1 MIIKNFKKI
10 KTEDPKVI
18 AFSTIINLFNLK
30 HTIYPHE
37 ETSYQNPITTNILN
51 TTPIVLGAI
60 LDNTEKGLIFNNE
73 IYILDGHHRFKYI
86 VENSINKDLE
96 VVLVNI
102 ENINID
108 CYNSELIVE
117 KKVFI
122 KKIVDD
128 FGFSTTK
135 MHNDIFIQI
144 DTTDYYSDKPISI
157 RELYSYKKELMKE
170 KFISPIANNTFT
182 SKNIIRFSPLA
193 VSDFSKDYIFPY
205 KSTWI
210 TPRFDN

>member
-37 ETSYQNPITTNILN
+37 ETSSQNLITTNILN

-60 LDNTEKGLIFNNE
+60 LDNAEKELIFNDE

-86 VENSINKDLE
+86 VENSINQDLE

-108 CYNSELIVE
+108 CYNSELLVE

-122 KKIVDD
+122 KKISDD

-135 MHNDIFIQI
+135 MHDDIFIQI

-182 SKNIIRFSPLA
+182 SKNIIRFSPLE
-193 VSDFSKDYIFPY
+193 VRDFSKDYIFPY

>member
-37 ETSYQNPITTNILN
+37 ETSSQNLITTNILN

-60 LDNTEKGLIFNNE
+60 LDNAEKELIFNDE

-86 VENSINKDLE
+86 VENSINQDLE

>member
-37 ETSYQNPITTNILN
+37 ETSSQNLITTNILN

-60 LDNTEKGLIFNNE
+60 LDNAEKELIFNDE

-86 VENSINKDLE
+86 VENSINQDLE

-108 CYNSELIVE
+108 CYNSELLVE

-122 KKIVDD
+122 KKIADD

-135 MHNDIFIQI
+135 MHDDIFIQI

-182 SKNIIRFSPLA
+182 SKNIIRFSPLE
-193 VSDFSKDYIFPY
+193 VRDFSKDYIFPY

>member
-37 ETSYQNPITTNILN
+37 ETSSQNLITTNILN

-60 LDNTEKGLIFNNE
+60 LDNAEKELIFNDE

-86 VENSINKDLE
+86 VENSINQDLE
-96 VVLVNI
+96 EVLVNI

-108 CYNSELIVE
+108 CYNSELLVE
-117 KKVFI
+117 K
-122 KKIVDD
+122 
-128 FGFSTTK
+128 
-135 MHNDIFIQI
+135 
-144 DTTDYYSDKPISI
+144 
-157 RELYSYKKELMKE
+157 
-170 KFISPIANNTFT
+170 
-182 SKNIIRFSPLA
+182 
-193 VSDFSKDYIFPY
+193 
-205 KSTWI
+205 
-210 TPRFDN
+210 

>member
-37 ETSYQNPITTNILN
+37 ETSSQNLITTNILN

-60 LDNTEKGLIFNNE
+60 LDNAEKELIFNDE

-86 VENSINKDLE
+86 VENSINEDLE

-108 CYNSELIVE
+108 CYNSELLVE

-135 MHNDIFIQI
+135 MHDDIFIQI

-182 SKNIIRFSPLA
+182 SKNIIRFSPLE
-193 VSDFSKDYIFPY
+193 VRDFSKDYIFPY

>member
-37 ETSYQNPITTNILN
+37 ETSSQNLITTNILN

-60 LDNTEKGLIFNNE
+60 LDNAEKELIFNDE

-86 VENSINKDLE
+86 VENSINEDLE

-182 SKNIIRFSPLA
+182 SKNIIRFSPLE
-193 VSDFSKDYIFPY
+193 VRDFSKDYIFPY